1 MLPRA
6 KKRFGQHFLTDRH
19 YIARI
24 VSAIAPARDDILVEI
39 GPGPGA
45 ITAPLVAGLDHL
57 HAVGVDRDLASALR
71 ARFPADKFTLHEAD
85 VLSFDFSQ
93 LGKCFRAVGNLPYNI
108 STPFLFHL
116 ATFAESLIDGTF
128 MLQKEVVDRMVAAPA
143 SAAYGRLSVMLQ
155 YRFQIARLFDVPP
168 EAFTPPP
175 KVDSAIVR
183 MVPLPA
189 DRLRAVDDARFA
201 AIVTAGFGQ
210 RRKTLGNTL
219 KPYLPAAAIAALG
232 IDPKRRAE
240 TLSIAEFVVL
250 SDCGRANPPRFAPPL
265 F

>member
-24 VSAIAPARDDILVEI
+24 ISAIAPQPDDVLVEI

-45 ITAPLVAGLDHL
+45 ITQPLMGRLNHL
-57 HAVGVDRDLASALR
+57 HAVEVDRDLAGALR
-71 ARFPADKFTLHEAD
+71 VQFAEDKLTLHEAD
-85 VLSFDFSQ
+85 VLAFDFSI
-93 LGKCFRAVGNLPYNI
+93 LGPRFRAVGNLPYNI

-116 ATFAESLIDGTF
+116 GRFADRLIDGTF
-128 MLQKEVVDRMVAAPA
+128 MLQKEVVDRMVAAPD

-155 YRFQIARLFDVPP
+155 YRFEMKRMFDVPP
-168 EAFTPPP
+168 GAFTPPP

-183 MVPLPA
+183 LVPLPTT
-189 DRLRAVDDARFA
+189 RLRAANEERFGNF
-201 AIVTAGFGQ
+201 VSAGFGQ

-219 KPYLPAAAIAALG
+219 KPFLSADVIASLG

-240 TLSIAEFVVL
+240 TLSVAEFVAL
-250 SDCGRANPPRFAPPL
+250 ADCAVTQ
-265 F
+265 

>member
-6 KKRFGQHFLTDRH
+6 RKRFGQHFLTDRH

-24 VSAIAPARDDILVEI
+24 VSAVAAEGDDVMVGI
-39 GPGPGA
+39 GPGAGA
-45 ITAPLVAGLDHL
+45 ITEPLISRLNHL
-57 HAVGVDRDLASALR
+57 HAVEIDRDLASALR
-71 ARFPADKFTLHEAD
+71 ARFPDDKLTLYEAD
-85 VLSFDFSQ
+85 VLAFDFSV
-93 LGKCFRAVGNLPYNI
+93 LGPCFRAVGNLPYNI

-116 ATFAESLIDGTF
+116 ATFADQLVDGTF
-128 MLQKEVVDRMVAAPA
+128 MLQKEVVDRMVAAPD

-155 YRFQIARLFDVPP
+155 YRFQMKRMFDVPP
-168 EAFTPPP
+168 GAFTPPP

-189 DRLRAVDDARFA
+189 NRLRAVSEERFA
-201 AIVTAGFGQ
+201 NFVSAGFGQ

-219 KPYLPAAAIAALG
+219 KPFLSADVIASLG

-240 TLSIAEFVVL
+240 TLSVAEFVAL
-250 SDCGRANPPRFAPPL
+250 ADFAVS
-265 F
+265 

>member
-6 KKRFGQHFLTDRH
+6 KKRFGQHFLTDHH

-24 VSAIAPARDDILVEI
+24 VSAIAPRQDDTLIEI

-45 ITAPLVAGLDHL
+45 ITEPLSEMLDHL
-57 HAVGVDRDLASALR
+57 HAVEVDRDLAAALR
-71 ARFPADKFTLHEAD
+71 ARFPADKFTLHETD
-85 VLSFDFSQ
+85 VLSFDFSI
-93 LGKCFRAVGNLPYNI
+93 LGPRFRAVGNLPYNI

-116 ATFAESLIDGTF
+116 ANYAEQLINGTF
-128 MLQKEVVDRMVAAPA
+128 MLQKEVVDRMVAAPD

-155 YRFQIARLFDVPP
+155 YRFRMERLFDVPP
-168 EAFTPPP
+168 GAFTPPP

-183 MVPLPA
+183 LVPLPA
-189 DRLRAVDDARFA
+189 ERLRAIDETRFA
-201 AIVTAGFGQ
+201 TFVAAGFGQ

-219 KPYLPAAAIAALG
+219 KPYLSADAIATLG

-240 TLSIAEFVVL
+240 TLSVAEFVAL
-250 SDCGRANPPRFAPPL
+250 SDCVVS
-265 F
+265 

>member
-19 YIARI
+19 YIDRI
-24 VSAIAPARDDILVEI
+24 ISAIAPQRDDVLVEI

-45 ITAPLVAGLDHL
+45 ITEPLSARLNHL
-57 HAVGVDRDLASALR
+57 HAVEVDRDLAAALR
-71 ARFPADKFTLHEAD
+71 LRFPADIFTLFEAD
-85 VLSFDFSQ
+85 VLSFDFSIF
-93 LGKCFRAVGNLPYNI
+93 GAHFRAVGNLPYNI

-116 ATFAESLIDGTF
+116 ATFADALIDGTF
-128 MLQKEVVDRMVAAPA
+128 MLQKEVVDRMVAAPD

-155 YRFQIARLFDVPP
+155 YRFEMKRMFDVPP
-168 EAFTPPP
+168 GAFTPPP

-183 MVPLPA
+183 MVPLTA
-189 DRLRAVDDARFA
+189 QRLRAINEERFA
-201 AIVTAGFGQ
+201 AFVSAGFGQ

-219 KPYLPAAAIAALG
+219 KPYLAADAIAALG

-240 TLSIAEFVVL
+240 TLSVAEFVAL
-250 SDCGRANPPRFAPPL
+250 SDYVVG
-265 F
+265 

>member
-24 VSAIAPARDDILVEI
+24 ISAIAPPPDDVLVEI

-45 ITAPLVAGLDHL
+45 ITQPLMGRLNHL
-57 HAVGVDRDLASALR
+57 HAVEVDRDLAGALR
-71 ARFPADKFTLHEAD
+71 VQFGEDKLTLHEAD
-85 VLSFDFSQ
+85 VLAFDFSV
-93 LGKCFRAVGNLPYNI
+93 LGPRFRAVGNLPYNI

-116 ATFAESLIDGTF
+116 GTFADRLIDGTF
-128 MLQKEVVDRMVAAPA
+128 MLQKEVVDRMVAAPD

-155 YRFQIARLFDVPP
+155 YRFEMKRMFDVPP
-168 EAFTPPP
+168 GAFTPPP

-183 MVPLPA
+183 LVPLPTT
-189 DRLRAVDDARFA
+189 RLRAANEVRFGNF
-201 AIVTAGFGQ
+201 VSAGFGQ

-219 KPYLPAAAIAALG
+219 KPFLSADVIASLG

-240 TLSIAEFVVL
+240 TLSVAEFVAL
-250 SDCGRANPPRFAPPL
+250 ADCAAE
-265 F
+265 

>member
-24 VSAIAPARDDILVEI
+24 ISAIAPQPDDVLVEI

-45 ITAPLVAGLDHL
+45 ITQPLMGRLNHL
-57 HAVGVDRDLASALR
+57 HAVEVDRDLASALR
-71 ARFPADKFTLHEAD
+71 VQFGEDKLTLHEAD
-85 VLSFDFSQ
+85 VLAFDFSI
-93 LGKCFRAVGNLPYNI
+93 LGPRFRAVGNLPYNI

-116 ATFAESLIDGTF
+116 GTFADQLIDGTF
-128 MLQKEVVDRMVAAPA
+128 MLQKEVVDRMVAPPDT
-143 SAAYGRLSVMLQ
+143 AAYGRLSVMLQ
-155 YRFQIARLFDVPP
+155 YRFEMKRMFDVPP
-168 EAFTPPP
+168 GAFTPPP

-183 MVPLPA
+183 LVPLPTT
-189 DRLRAVDDARFA
+189 RLRAVNEERFA
-201 AIVTAGFGQ
+201 NFVSAGFGQ

-219 KPYLPAAAIAALG
+219 KPFLSADVIASLG

-240 TLSIAEFVVL
+240 TLSVAEFVAL
-250 SDCGRANPPRFAPPL
+250 ADCAAE
-265 F
+265 

>member
-24 VSAIAPARDDILVEI
+24 VSAIAPLVDDVMVEI

-45 ITAPLVAGLDHL
+45 ITEPLIEKLNHL
-57 HAVGVDRDLASALR
+57 HAVEVDRDLAGALR
-71 ARFPADKFTLHEAD
+71 TRFSADKFTLFEAD
-85 VLSFDFSQ
+85 VLSFDFSC
-93 LGKCFRAVGNLPYNI
+93 LGPRFRAAGNLPYNI

-116 ATFAESLIDGTF
+116 ATFADALIDGTF
-128 MLQKEVVDRMVAAPA
+128 MLQKEVVDRMVAAPD

-155 YRFQIARLFDVPP
+155 YRFQMKRLFDVPP
-168 EAFTPPP
+168 GAFTPPP
-175 KVDSAIVR
+175 QVDSAIVR
-183 MVPLPA
+183 LVPLA
-189 DRLRAVDDARFA
+189 AGRLRAMDDARFA

-219 KPYLPAAAIAALG
+219 KPFLAADAIAALG

-240 TLSIAEFVVL
+240 TLSVAEFVAL
-250 SDCGRANPPRFAPPL
+250 SDFVVY
-265 F
+265 

>member
-24 VSAIAPARDDILVEI
+24 VSAIAPAADDVLVEI

-45 ITAPLVAGLDHL
+45 ITEPLIAKLDHL
-57 HAVGVDRDLASALR
+57 HAVEVDRDLAAALR
-71 ARFPADKFTLHEAD
+71 VQFPAEKLTLHEAD
-85 VLSFDFSQ
+85 VLSFDFSV
-93 LGKCFRAVGNLPYNI
+93 LGPRFRAVGNLPYNI

-128 MLQKEVVDRMVAAPA
+128 MLQKEVVDRMVAAPDT
-143 SAAYGRLSVMLQ
+143 AAYGRLSVMLQ
-155 YRFQIARLFDVPP
+155 YRFQMKRLFDVPP
-168 EAFTPPP
+168 GAFTPPP

-189 DRLRAVDDARFA
+189 GRLRAVDEARFA
-201 AIVTAGFGQ
+201 TFVSAGFGQ

-219 KPYLPAAAIAALG
+219 KPFLSADAIAALG

-240 TLSIAEFVVL
+240 TLSVAEFVAL
-250 SDCGRANPPRFAPPL
+250 ADCAVA
-265 F
+265 

>member
-24 VSAIAPARDDILVEI
+24 VSAIAPKRDDTLIEI

-45 ITAPLVAGLDHL
+45 LTEPLITTLDHL
-57 HAVGVDRDLASALR
+57 HAVEVDRDLAASLR
-71 ARFPADKFTLHEAD
+71 ERFSTDKFTLHEAD
-85 VLSFDFSQ
+85 VLTFDFSQ
-93 LGKCFRAVGNLPYNI
+93 LGPRFRAVGNLPYNI

-128 MLQKEVVDRMVAAPA
+128 MLQKEVVDRMVAAPDT
-143 SAAYGRLSVMLQ
+143 AAYGRLSVMLQ
-155 YRFQIARLFDVPP
+155 YRFQMKRLFDVPP
-168 EAFTPPP
+168 GAFTPPP

-183 MVPLPA
+183 MVPLP
-189 DRLRAVDDARFA
+189 DTRLRALDEARFA
-201 AIVTAGFGQ
+201 AFVTAGFGQ

-219 KPYLPAAAIAALG
+219 KPFLAADAIAALG

-240 TLSIAEFVVL
+240 TLSVTEFVAL
-250 SDCGRANPPRFAPPL
+250 SDHAIPNKAPA
-265 F
+265 

>member
-24 VSAIAPARDDILVEI
+24 ISAIAPRSDDVLVEI

-45 ITAPLVAGLDHL
+45 ITEPLIDRLNHL
-57 HAVGVDRDLASALR
+57 HAVEVDRDLARALR
-71 ARFPADKFTLHEAD
+71 VRFDEGKLSLHEAD
-85 VLSFDFSQ
+85 VLEFDFSV
-93 LGKCFRAVGNLPYNI
+93 LGPRFRAVGNLPYNI

-116 ATFAESLIDGTF
+116 GTFADQLIDGTF
-128 MLQKEVVDRMVAAPA
+128 MLQKEVVDRMVAAPD

-155 YRFQIARLFDVPP
+155 YRFEMKRMFDVPP
-168 EAFTPPP
+168 GAFTPPP

-189 DRLRAVDDARFA
+189 SRLRAVNEERFA
-201 AIVTAGFGQ
+201 HFVSAGFGQ

-219 KPYLPAAAIAALG
+219 KPFISADVIASLG

-240 TLSIAEFVVL
+240 TLSVAEFVTLADYAVIK
-250 SDCGRANPPRFAPPL
+250 
-265 F
+265 